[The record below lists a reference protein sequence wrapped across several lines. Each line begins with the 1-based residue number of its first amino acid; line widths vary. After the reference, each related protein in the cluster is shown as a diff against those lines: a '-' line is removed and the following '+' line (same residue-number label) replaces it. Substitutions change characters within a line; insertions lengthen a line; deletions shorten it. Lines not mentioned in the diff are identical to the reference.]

1 MSAVLYKNFLMM
13 ALEADE
19 QLSISGNVPF
29 QYIVTT
35 TSAPPPELCAAPYL
49 ALELQP
55 GSDDHLLFKQQL
67 ITSLPGFESGAR
79 K

>member
-13 ALEADE
+13 TLEADE
-19 QLSISGNVPF
+19 QLSSSGNVPF

-35 TSAPPPELCAAPYL
+35 TSAPPRELCEAPYL

-55 GSDDHLLFKQQL
+55 GNDEHLLFKRQL
-67 ITSLPGFESGAR
+67 IMSLPGFDSGPPA
-79 K
+79 